1 MLQTSVLNVTI
12 ETDEWTITSLA
23 CICRFT
29 QFPADLAIPENIDIG
44 YELAE
49 VQAVDSDY
57 EPENR
62 LITYS
67 IQSGSLGKVSIDT
80 NTVST
85 VNTCIF
91 T

>member
-49 VQAVDSDY
+49 VKAVDSDY

-80 NTVST
+80 NTVSA